1 MSEKSPRL
9 TLSDV
14 AREAGVGESTVSRV
28 LRNAGSISQNARE
41 RVEAAV
47 ARLGYVPNRI
57 AGMLASD
64 GSSLVA
70 IIVPSLSNNVFPK
83 VLAGAN
89 HAIEAA
95 GFQSVVGVSD
105 YDLDREER
113 LIRALL
119 SWRPAGIVVSGLE
132 HTAHATD
139 MLRHGGVRVAEVMDI
154 DGDGVDIV
162 VGFSSNAVGRASAG
176 HLIGRGYRRIGYVGH
191 DLSLDTR
198 AGKRLDGFALALAEQ
213 GLSLVD
219 REIVPALSSVE
230 AGRDGLARLLIRAPV
245 LDAVYFSND
254 DMALGGYFHCLSQG
268 ITMPDRLALFGFNG
282 LGIARAT
289 PQPLATI
296 KTERFLIGEKA
307 AALVM
312 SDALSCVI
320 DVGFQ
325 LIEGA
330 TA

>member
-1 MSEKSPRL
+1 MSERPSRP

-28 LRNAGSISQNARE
+28 LRNAGSISAGARA

-47 ARLGYVPNRI
+47 ARLDYVPNRI
-57 AGMLASD
+57 AGMLASE

-83 VLAGAN
+83 VLAGAD

-113 LIRALL
+113 LIRAVL
-119 SWRPAGIVVSGLE
+119 SWRPAGIVIAGLE
-132 HTAHATD
+132 HTAHAAG
-139 MLRHGGVRVAEVMDI
+139 MLRNCGVRVAEVMDI
-154 DGDGVDIV
+154 DGAGVDIV
-162 VGFSSNAVGRASAG
+162 VGFSSRAVGRASAR
-176 HLIGRGYRRIGYVGH
+176 HLIERGYRRIGYVGH
-191 DLSLDTR
+191 DVERDTR
-198 AGKRLDGFALALAEQ
+198 AKKRLEGFSLALAEQ
-213 GLSLVD
+213 GMRLAD
-219 REIVPALSSVE
+219 REIVPVLSSVE
-230 AGRDGLARLLIRAPV
+230 AGRACLANLLTRSAD

-268 ITMPDRLALFGFNG
+268 IGVPQRLALFGFNG
-282 LGIARAT
+282 LDIGRAM
-289 PQPLATI
+289 PQALSTI
-296 KTERFLIGEKA
+296 KTERFLIGERA
-307 AALVM
+307 AGLVM
-312 SDALSCVI
+312 SGAAPCVV
-320 DVGFQ
+320 DVGFK